1 MGESSLF
8 MAGKLSKPETLETS
22 TDNTS
27 VPKVQIKKDKSEA
40 EKPWVGTVAL
50 HNLNKR
56 NEQRNKAAQTELL
69 VPEVPEVPIVQ
80 SVPEVSMKAE
90 VFPIAPNKDFH
101 KVSNSI
107 NRMALEGGM
116 FTRPS
121 CKHVYDAL
129 YLLTRGAVQPS
140 RTVQIG
146 RKLLQKK
153 AGIGSDK
160 TLDAAIASLQQEKLL
175 RVHVAFGNQKGNVYE
190 VFLPEEIS
198 VERSNPEISLSL
210 STNGTVGTNSTNSTV
225 GYFPPNVPL
234 VESTKG
240 TDSQT
245 IENKDTYSSAKTSLK
260 TIEKS
265 DDEAFAAML
274 KIFKEMSEKIS
285 GKGSNE
291 SQKENWQQLAE
302 LLKMELEIAAARTKS
317 VSNVPAFLTEHLR
330 RRLLGKSASTKAA
343 EVNSKTS
350 KSLKVGKSSGTETVE
365 EYQAEPLTEEGR
377 EAVLKTMQ
385 EYIGK
390 GQAEFVMSQQDSY
403 ITDDWEWLTEKLKQG
418 DSNKQL

>member
-8 MAGKLSKPETLETS
+8 MAGKLRKPETLKTS
-22 TDNTS
+22 ADNTS
-27 VPKVQIKKDKSEA
+27 VPKVKSKKDKPEA

-50 HNLNKR
+50 RDLNKR
-56 NEQRNKAAQTELL
+56 NEERNRAAQTEVL
-69 VPEVPEVPIVQ
+69 VPEVLKVPIVR
-80 SVPEVSMKAE
+80 SVPEVPRQTE
-90 VFPIAPNKDFH
+90 VFPIAPIKDFH
-101 KVSNSI
+101 RVSNSI

-129 YLLTRGAVQPS
+129 YLLTRGAIQPS
-140 RTVQIG
+140 RTIQIG

-160 TLDAAIASLQQEKLL
+160 TLDAAIASLQQVKLL

-198 VERSNPEISLSL
+198 VRKSKPEISLTSD
-210 STNGTVGTNSTNSTV
+210 TNGTLGTIGTNSTV

-234 VESTKG
+234 VESTEG

-245 IENKDTYSSAKTSLK
+245 VKNKDTYSPPKTSFK
-260 TIEKS
+260 DIKNN
-265 DDEAFAAML
+265 DDDAFAPML
-274 KIFKEMSEKIS
+274 KILIDGCEKVAGKNPSKSQEGNWKE
-285 GKGSNE
+285 
-291 SQKENWQQLAE
+291 LAE
-302 LLKMELEIAAARTKS
+302 LLVMELEIAAARTKS

-330 RRLLGKSASTKAA
+330 RRLIGKSAAIEGKA
-343 EVNSKTS
+343 KTS
-350 KSLKVGKSSGTETVE
+350 KPAKAGKQEETVE
-365 EYQAEPLTEEGR
+365 EYEAEPLTEQGR

-390 GQAEFVMSQQDSY
+390 GQKEFVMSQQDSY
-403 ITDDWEWLTEKLKQG
+403 TQEDWDWLTQELKQEN
-418 DSNKQL
+418 SSKRP